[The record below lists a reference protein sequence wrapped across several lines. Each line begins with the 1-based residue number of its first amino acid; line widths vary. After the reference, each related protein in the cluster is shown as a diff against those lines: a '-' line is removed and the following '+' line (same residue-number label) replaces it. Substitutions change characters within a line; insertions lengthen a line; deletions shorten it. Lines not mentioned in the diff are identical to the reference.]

1 MDKTSLFEERPGLGQ
16 EIGTRL
22 RHRSPR
28 TVAAVVTFLGYVVMA
43 VVLVSLGLI
52 VTKLLLHG
60 PVVVWDNSVN
70 RWTADHRVPTWNT
83 VTDYAS
89 IMAGTGT
96 ILVIAGAAA
105 AILAI
110 RRLWLELGFL
120 ASTFFIEF
128 SVFLTTVTLIERP
141 RPSVPKLDGVPATSS
156 FPSGHVA
163 AAIALYVGLAILIS
177 SRTRNL
183 AIRIAV
189 WAVAVT
195 IVASVGISRVYRGLH
210 HPIDVFAGVVLGL
223 GAILFAI
230 LAIRAATTAFRLRTE
245 GAIDAPAALAREMEI
260 HA

>member
-1 MDKTSLFEERPGLGQ
+1 MDETSVFEERSGLGQ
-16 EIGTRL
+16 DIGTRL

-28 TVAAVVTFLGYVVMA
+28 TVAVVVTLLGYVVMA
-43 VVLVSLGLI
+43 AVLVSLGLI

-60 PVVVWDNSVN
+60 PVGVWDNSVN
-70 RWTADHRVPTWNT
+70 RWTADHRAPTWNT

-96 ILVIAGAAA
+96 VLIIAGITAS
-105 AILAI
+105 ILAI
-110 RRLWLELGFL
+110 RRLWRELGFL

-141 RPSVPKLDGVPATSS
+141 RPSVPKLDGVPSTSS

-163 AAIALYVGLAILIS
+163 AAIALYIGLAILIS

-210 HPIDVFAGVVLGL
+210 HPIDVFAGVVLGI

-230 LAIRAATTAFRLRTE
+230 LAIRAAVADSRIRAE
-245 GAIDAPAALAREMEI
+245 GAIDAPAFAREIEI